1 MEENGNKQ
9 MGLWERHFHW
19 RVLLQWDVFGYLLA
33 TALSV
38 AALLLVL
45 DQYVGA
51 NICFVISAA
60 LIVAKIIHVAA
71 TSDDPAWQRW
81 IFTFVLCGLVGV
93 AIVETIRGVNKWA
106 VRHREVALAQPKQPE
121 KEIVE
126 QHQTDA
132 QPSIETQPKHQK
144 QLKKDSGDK
153 SHQQS
158 NRVLHPITEM
168 SEGERFALA
177 RKLSALSGKVLV
189 SSKLA
194 KNQN

>member
-38 AALLLVL
+38 AALLLVF

-81 IFTFVLCGLVGV
+81 IFTFVL
-93 AIVETIRGVNKWA
+93 A
-106 VRHREVALAQPKQPE
+106 
-121 KEIVE
+121 
-126 QHQTDA
+126 D
-132 QPSIETQPKHQK
+132 
-144 QLKKDSGDK
+144 
-153 SHQQS
+153 
-158 NRVLHPITEM
+158 
-168 SEGERFALA
+168 
-177 RKLSALSGKVLV
+177 
-189 SSKLA
+189 
-194 KNQN
+194 